1 MASLYTRSEEKPSSS
16 VNCLIKHRRQF
27 VLELNR
33 SGEGL
38 GTQIQVAPRHM
49 FHKEGKFSLVTEQR
63 KS

>member
-1 MASLYTRSEEKPSSS
+1 MESLYARSEEKPSSC
-16 VNCLIKHRRQF
+16 VNCLIKHKRKF

-49 FHKEGKFSLVTEQR
+49 FHKEGKISLVTEQR
-63 KS
+63 YS